1 MWLPIIITLVVGYL
15 LGNINGSILVSKLIV
30 HDDVRKHGSGNAGL
44 TNFFRSYGG
53 WNTLLVAAIDIGKAV
68 AACLIGGFL
77 LKSYGYFDEGKM
89 LGAVAVSLGHD
100 FPALLKFKGGKGIM
114 SGFAVALV
122 IDWRVGLLIFA
133 VFALFYGITKYVSLG
148 SILGAATFAIGFIV
162 LHHDNLWLMLG
173 GIFLGALAIFMHR
186 ANLMR
191 LIKGTESKVYLT
203 KKGRNK

>member
-1 MWLPIIITLVVGYL
+1 MWLPIIITLVVGYF

-53 WNTLLVAAIDIGKAV
+53 WNTLLVAVIDIGKAV

-77 LKSYGYFDEGKM
+77 LKGYMKEGQ
-89 LGAVAVSLGHD
+89 
-100 FPALLKFKGGKGIM
+100 
-114 SGFAVALV
+114 
-122 IDWRVGLLIFA
+122 
-133 VFALFYGITKYVSLG
+133 
-148 SILGAATFAIGFIV
+148 
-162 LHHDNLWLMLG
+162 MLG